1 MPQGEPYMVMGPDGA
16 PLMDQS
22 GQPQLFPTVEAAQQA
37 ASQVGGTVT
46 DMQGNPVQGGFP
58 NDPLLEAL
66 LGQAGGPQSGPPM
79 GPEQIA
85 MNGGEQMPP
94 MPGMPPGGPGMP
106 PGMPPGGPPMPGMP
120 PM

>member
-1 MPQGEPYMVMGPDGA
+1 MVMGPDGA

-22 GQPQLFPTVEAAQQA
+22 GQPQIFPTREAAEQA
-37 ASQVGGTVT
+37 ASQVSGTVT
-46 DMQGNPVQGGFP
+46 DMQGNPVQGGVP

-85 MNGGEQMPP
+85 MNGGEPMPP
-94 MPGMPPGGPGMP
+94 MGPMPP
-106 PGMPPGGPPMPGMP
+106 MPPGGPPMPGMP
-120 PM
+120 PGGPPMPPY

>member
-1 MPQGEPYMVMGPDGA
+1 MNEIKPGSGDKALSDRMAKRLHLDMADGK
-16 PLMDQS
+16 D
-22 GQPQLFPTVEAAQQA
+22 
-37 ASQVGGTVT
+37 
-46 DMQGNPVQGGFP
+46 QGGIP